1 MSDIPEW
8 LRELADESEYE
19 EPLEGDL
26 SADDGGAEPVV
37 GGDSVDA
44 VARASEPEVTP
55 FEPQEEIR
63 PQTSDQDDLA
73 LMEELRSQVDAEED
87 EEIEP
92 ASPSLSFSLDDV
104 LIEGLEPVQ
113 QFVLAVLLFLDVVVI
128 GLLFLVMLGRI
139 AL

>member
-1 MSDIPEW
+1 MSDIPDW

-26 SADDGGAEPVV
+26 SADDVRTEPVV
-37 GGDSVDA
+37 GEASVDA
-44 VARASEPEVTP
+44 VDRASEPEVTP
-55 FEPQEEIR
+55 SEPQAEI
-63 PQTSDQDDLA
+63 QSQASDQDDLE

-87 EEIEP
+87 EDTD
-92 ASPSLSFSLDDV
+92 SPSPGLSFSLDDV
-104 LIEGLEPVQ
+104 LIGGLEPVQ
-113 QFVLAVLLFLDVVVI
+113 QFVLAVLLFLDVLVI